1 MIRALY
7 TAASGMMVESQ
18 KLDVLTNNLANG
30 QTPGYK
36 AVDLVRASQSAGPA
50 VPRSDIQTAFAE
62 QFHSPVPGQLR
73 PTGVPFDFALE
84 GTGYFAVE
92 TKGGTAYT
100 RNGHFR
106 RHADGSL
113 TDGAGNAVL
122 GQKGPVQLPNTADVT
137 VAEDGTLFAGSKR
150 VDRLKVV
157 EFADPRTLRS
167 SGASLVYPTA
177 AAVPEASEARVL
189 GGTLED
195 SNVST
200 VSEMARMVEATR
212 AFESYQKVI
221 QTVMDDITGAAVNR
235 IGRVA

>member
-30 QTPGYK
+30 QTPGFK
-36 AVDLVRASQSAGPA
+36 ALDLVRASQAARPA

-62 QFHSPVPGQLR
+62 QFHNPTPGQLR

-84 GTGYFAVE
+84 GDGYFAVE

-106 RHADGSL
+106 RHADGRL
-113 TDGAGNAVL
+113 TDGADNPVL
-122 GQKGPVQLPNTADVT
+122 GQKGPIRLPSTADVT
-137 VAEDGTLFAGSKR
+137 IAEDGTLFADSKR
-150 VDRLKVV
+150 VDRLKIVG
-157 EFADPRTLRS
+157 FADDRTLRS
-167 SGASLVYPTA
+167 AGASLLYPTA
-177 AAVPEASEARVL
+177 AATPETPDARVV
-189 GGTLED
+189 GQTLED

-235 IGRVA
+235 FGRVA